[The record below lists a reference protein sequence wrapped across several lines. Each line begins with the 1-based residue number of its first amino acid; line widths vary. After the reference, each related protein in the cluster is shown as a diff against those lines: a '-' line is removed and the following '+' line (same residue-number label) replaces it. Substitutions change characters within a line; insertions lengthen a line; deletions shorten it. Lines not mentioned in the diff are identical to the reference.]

1 MTEAGAV
8 GTHLEADEEAA
19 EAQGRDSSVL
29 G

>member
-1 MTEAGAV
+1 MTEAGAA